1 MIMAQLTGVLLSQL
15 EVIMSSSQMSGKAN
29 HEHTH
34 THTHST
40 HTHTH
45 VHAIAIAFAYM

>member
-1 MIMAQLTGVLLSQL
+1 MKMAQLTGVLLSQL

-34 THTHST
+34 THTHT
-40 HTHTH
+40 RMLL
-45 VHAIAIAFAYM
+45 IAIAFAYM